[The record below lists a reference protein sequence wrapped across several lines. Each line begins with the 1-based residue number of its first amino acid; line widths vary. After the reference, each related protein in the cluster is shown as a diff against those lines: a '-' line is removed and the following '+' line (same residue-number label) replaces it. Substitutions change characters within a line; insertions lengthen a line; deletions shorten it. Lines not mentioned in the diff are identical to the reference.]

1 MTIKHK
7 VQIYQNL
14 MALMKLTGT
23 KIIKSDEINDLFET
37 PIDLAEYV
45 LELIKREHEGKKK

>member
-1 MTIKHK
+1 
-7 VQIYQNL
+7 